1 MRKIM
6 AVSLLIFAVIFSVAF
21 AQGETAQKSAITLDW
36 IKNALTESGFTF
48 IEYTKDGSL
57 AMRPI
62 PGGSVLLSIPEGK
75 GMINMTTY
83 WVLKSGAD
91 PASPDFTK
99 RLMEANKQFE
109 YNTAS
114 YSEDQSIKA
123 IKIESNITI
132 ESIKTSQDITDAVYA
147 RMKDDV
153 YTMVRTG
160 LTDYIGS

>member
-1 MRKIM
+1 
-6 AVSLLIFAVIFSVAF
+6 
-21 AQGETAQKSAITLDW
+21 
-36 IKNALTESGFTF
+36 
-48 IEYTKDGSL
+48 
-57 AMRPI
+57 MRPI